1 MRCYIIDFLTK
12 QENYIEALEMW
23 VLQWNEWNTLKVK
36 SSAAGKEFNFTATEN
51 KKNTVLS
58 GFHPSPRKEI

>member
-1 MRCYIIDFLTK
+1 M
-12 QENYIEALEMW
+12 
-23 VLQWNEWNTLKVK
+23 NETRSKLNP
-36 SSAAGKEFNFTATEN
+36 GKEFNFTATEN